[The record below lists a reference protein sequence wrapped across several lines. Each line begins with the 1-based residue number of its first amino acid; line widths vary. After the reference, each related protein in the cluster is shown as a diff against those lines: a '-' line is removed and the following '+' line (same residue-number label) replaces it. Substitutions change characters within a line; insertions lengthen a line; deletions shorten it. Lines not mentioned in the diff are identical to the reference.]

1 MKTLNRRDF
10 PGAQYPE
17 RIIQFGEGNFLRAFV
32 DWQIDLLNEH
42 TNLNS
47 GVVVV
52 RPIETSFPP
61 SLSTQDGLYTTII
74 RGLNEKGEAV
84 SDARLIRSVN
94 REISVYS
101 EYDEFLKLAHN
112 PEMRFVFSNTTEAGI
127 SYHAGD
133 KFDDAPAVSYPAKL
147 TRLLFERFSH
157 FNGALDK
164 GWIIIPCELI
174 DYNGDALR
182 ELVLRY
188 AQEWALPEAFIQWLD
203 QANSFCSTLVDRIVT
218 GYPRDEVAK
227 LEEELGYHDGFLD
240 TAEHFYLF
248 VIQGPKSLATELRL
262 DKYPLNVLIVDDIKP
277 YKERKVAILNGAH
290 TALVPVA
297 FQAGLDTVG
306 EAMNDAEICAFVEK
320 AIYEEII
327 PVLDLPRDE
336 LESFASA
343 VTGRFRNPYILFSI
357 AVIFMLPWY
366 THLGI
371 KFTLAPF
378 SILGVA
384 IAIFLGFRNNAG
396 YARYVEARK
405 LWGQLMIASRS
416 LLREVKT
423 TLPDSAS
430 VREFARLQIA
440 FAHCLRMTLR
450 KQPQAEVLAH
460 YLKTEDLQRVLAS
473 NSPANHILLIMGEW
487 LAVQRRNGQL
497 SDILFISLNDRL
509 NDISAVLAGCERIA
523 YTPIPFA
530 YTLILHRTVYLF
542 CIMLPFA
549 LVVDLH
555 YMTPFISV
563 LISYTFISLDCLAEE
578 LEDPF
583 GNENNDL
590 PLDAICNA
598 IEIDLLQMND
608 EAEIPAKILP
618 DRHYQ
623 LT

>member
-1 MKTLNRRDF
+1 MIVRPQQHWLRR
-10 PGAQYPE
+10 
-17 RIIQFGEGNFLRAFV
+17 IFV
-32 DWQIDLLNEH
+32 WHGSVLSKISSRLLLN
-42 TNLNS
+42 
-47 GVVVV
+47 
-52 RPIETSFPP
+52 F
-61 SLSTQDGLYTTII
+61 
-74 RGLNEKGEAV
+74 
-84 SDARLIRSVN
+84 
-94 REISVYS
+94 
-101 EYDEFLKLAHN
+101 
-112 PEMRFVFSNTTEAGI
+112 
-127 SYHAGD
+127 
-133 KFDDAPAVSYPAKL
+133 
-147 TRLLFERFSH
+147 
-157 FNGALDK
+157 
-164 GWIIIPCELI
+164 
-174 DYNGDALR
+174 
-182 ELVLRY
+182 
-188 AQEWALPEAFIQWLD
+188 
-203 QANSFCSTLVDRIVT
+203 
-218 GYPRDEVAK
+218 
-227 LEEELGYHDGFLD
+227 
-240 TAEHFYLF
+240 
-248 VIQGPKSLATELRL
+248 
-262 DKYPLNVLIVDDIKP
+262 
-277 YKERKVAILNGAH
+277 
-290 TALVPVA
+290 
-297 FQAGLDTVG
+297 
-306 EAMNDAEICAFVEK
+306 
-320 AIYEEII
+320 
-327 PVLDLPRDE
+327 
-336 LESFASA
+336 
-343 VTGRFRNPYILFSI
+343 LFSI

-378 SILGVA
+378 SILGV
-384 IAIFLGFRNNAG
+384 
-396 YARYVEARK
+396 
-405 LWGQLMIASRS
+405 
-416 LLREVKT
+416 
-423 TLPDSAS
+423 
-430 VREFARLQIA
+430 A

-473 NSPANHILLIMGEW
+473 NSPANRILLIMGEW

-549 LVVDLH
+549 LVVNLH

-583 GNENNDL
+583 GTENNDL